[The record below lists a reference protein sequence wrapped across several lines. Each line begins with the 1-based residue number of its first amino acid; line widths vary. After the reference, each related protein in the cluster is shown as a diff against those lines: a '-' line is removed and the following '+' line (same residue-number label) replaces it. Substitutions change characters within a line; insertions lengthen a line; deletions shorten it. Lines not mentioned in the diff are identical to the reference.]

1 MARVGC
7 SVSENAR
14 VVGFLIV
21 VLVQSAA
28 QSVLK
33 NDPSRLPCSAPMQ
46 FQMKWDMLDSM
57 SHLIQ
62 LVPRPATA
70 DALSAT
76 ENVYE
81 GALSL

>member
-1 MARVGC
+1 
-7 SVSENAR
+7 
-14 VVGFLIV
+14 VGFPPIV
-21 VLVQSAA
+21 ILVQSPA
-28 QSVLK
+28 QSGLK
-33 NDPSRLPCSAPMQ
+33 NDPSRLLCSATMQ

-76 ENVYE
+76 ENVDE
-81 GALSL
+81 CALSL

>member
-1 MARVGC
+1 
-7 SVSENAR
+7 
-14 VVGFLIV
+14 
-21 VLVQSAA
+21 
-28 QSVLK
+28 VLK
-33 NDPSRLPCSAPMQ
+33 NDPSRLLCPATMP

-57 SHLIQ
+57 SHLMQ

-76 ENVYE
+76 ENVDE